1 MNIQPNIPSSILLQ
15 PDPNNAV
22 EAIAPQPTNKA
33 FRIGVLARRGIS
45 RTLQLWQPTADYLSN
60 QLGHTFTITPLDFK
74 QINPSVANGEVDFIV
89 ANSSLYIEF
98 ETLYGIKRLATL
110 KRARRGKD
118 YTVFGGVIFR
128 RSDRQDIQTL
138 QDLIGKNFA
147 GANEKSLGAWQ
158 AAWREFH
165 ALGIDPR
172 RDFLSLQFTGTHDA
186 VVYAVRDRLV
196 DAGSVHTDTLEQM
209 ALEGKIHLEDFE
221 IINQQTQYGE
231 EFPFALSTRLYPELP
246 FAACRQ
252 VNNEISEQVAIAL
265 FQMNKLAPEVAL
277 AANSQGWTIPL
288 SYASVHECLRELR
301 LGIYAGKNELDFDLA
316 VQGSNNGWWDWN
328 IENNQTFYSTRWK
341 EMLGYAE
348 DEIANN
354 ISEWEQRIHPD
365 DRNLCL
371 ETLQNYLQGK
381 IPEYQL
387 EHRLQH
393 KDGSYRWIISRGK
406 ILRDIHGQP
415 YRMAGSH
422 ADITKRRLAEDALR
436 DSESRLKE
444 QTLKLEK
451 ALQDLQETQ
460 TQLIQTEKMSSLGQ
474 LVAGIAHEINNP
486 VNFIH
491 GNVNCAH
498 DYIDNLISLL
508 NLYRQTYPQP
518 APEIIAKSEEI
529 DLEFLLSDLPQLLKS
544 MQVGTERIAKIVLS
558 LRSFSRLDE
567 ADRKA
572 VDIHA
577 GLDDTLLILQY
588 NLKAKGN
595 ASKVN
600 VIKDYGD
607 LPLVECYAGQLNQ
620 VFMNI
625 LSNAIDAFPKESEN
639 PTIRIKTEL
648 NGDRAIISIS
658 DNGTG
663 MNSNVQKSLF
673 NPFFTTKPVGQGTG
687 LGLAISYQI
696 VVEKH
701 GGTLQCQSEL
711 DKGTE
716 FRIEIPVNATM

>member
-252 VNNEISEQVAIAL
+252 VNNDISEQVAIAL

-577 GLDDTLLILQY
+577 GIDDTLLILQY

>member
-22 EAIAPQPTNKA
+22 EAIAPQFTNKV

-60 QLGHTFTITPLDFK
+60 QLGYTFTITPLDFK

-252 VNNEISEQVAIAL
+252 VNNDISEQVAIAL

-577 GLDDTLLILQY
+577 GIDDTLLILQY

>member
-1 MNIQPNIPSSILLQ
+1 MNIQPNIPSSTLLQ
-15 PDPNNAV
+15 PEQNNAL
-22 EAIAPQPTNKA
+22 EAIAPQPTNKT
-33 FRIGVLARRGIS
+33 FRIGVLAQRGIE
-45 RTLQLWQPTADYLSN
+45 RAVQLWQPTADYLSQ
-60 QLGHTFTITPLDFK
+60 QLGYTFTIAPLDFQ
-74 QINPSVANGEVDFIV
+74 QINPSVANGEVDFII

-110 KRARRGKD
+110 KRVRMGKA

-147 GANEKSLGAWQ
+147 GANENSLGAWQ

-165 ALGIDPR
+165 ILGIDPR

-186 VVYAVRDRLV
+186 VVHAVRDGLV

-221 IINQQTQYGE
+221 IINQQTQYKE
-231 EFPFALSTRLYPELP
+231 EFPFALSTRLYPEIP

-288 SYASVHECLRELR
+288 SYASVHECLKELH

-348 DEIANN
+348 DEIVNH
-354 ISEWEQRIHPD
+354 IREWEQRIHPD

-387 EHRLQH
+387 EHRLLH

-498 DYIDNLISLL
+498 DYITNLIDLL

-518 APEIIAKSEEI
+518 VAEIIAKSEEI

-572 VDIHA
+572 VDIHT
-577 GLDDTLLILQY
+577 GIDDTLLILQY

-625 LSNAIDAFPKESEN
+625 LSNAIDAFPKEAEN

-648 NGDRAIISIS
+648 NSDRAIISIS

-716 FRIEIPVNATM
+716 FRIEIPVNTTM